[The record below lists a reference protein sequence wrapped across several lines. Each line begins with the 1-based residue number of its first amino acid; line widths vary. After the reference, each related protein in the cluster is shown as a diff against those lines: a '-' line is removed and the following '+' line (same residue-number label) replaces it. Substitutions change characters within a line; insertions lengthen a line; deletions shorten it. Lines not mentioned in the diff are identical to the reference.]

1 MSIKALLKVM
11 TGAIHRVLTMITK
24 NKNERNVTEASASV
38 CLSLA
43 TAGRSYVLTSAP
55 FLHLNTPSC
64 LINLSFVASFV
75 SLIMIKF
82 LDYFY
87 THIPRTLMSQ
97 LITYPEP

>member
-1 MSIKALLKVM
+1 M
-11 TGAIHRVLTMITK
+11 
-24 NKNERNVTEASASV
+24 TEASASV

-43 TAGRSYVLTSAP
+43 TAGRPYFLTSAR

-64 LINLSFVASFV
+64 LITHSFVASFV

-87 THIPRTLMSQ
+87 THVPLY
-97 LITYPEP
+97 TYVSDDYLP